1 MNKPLRHL
9 VDPLDLSKEETRRLL
24 DLADSIADNR
34 ENPRNA
40 VLRAQHAHA
49 PEL

>member
-9 VDPLDLSKEETRRLL
+9 VDPLDLSKEETRRLI

-34 ENPRNA
+34 EA
-40 VLRAQHAHA
+40 YAHKC
-49 PEL
+49 EG